1 MEVHPGYSRA
11 RTNHLISGYGAGFGQ
26 SRGRNILAGRNSGC
40 RGLPSVASPG
50 MTLELTTTAPLLASA
65 QAALLAADSVAAE
78 LAVGSA
84 ERERAGTALIP
95 QLRQVADAGLLGIS
109 VPVEHGGPGLPPST
123 TVEVLRRVARGDGA
137 VGQLLLSHFVIAQ
150 AISGLGHQQPAP
162 TIYGDIL
169 AGAQLGNATA
179 ERGTKT
185 ALDRRTTVTPRE
197 DGTWLLNG
205 TKYYATGAL
214 GASWLAV
221 AAAVGR
227 REDETATV
235 FVRPDQAGVTLNL
248 DKWSAFGQRG
258 TASGEV
264 RLDDVVVDG
273 AFVIEEGSPPD
284 PLTGPPTVLGAFDQ
298 ALHAAIDI
306 GIARAALEDG
316 AEFVRTRSRPWKEAL
331 DAGFERADEE
341 PHVVRR
347 FGEFTARL
355 YALEALLSS
364 GTAIIDDAYAQPEL
378 SRAAASEATLKVAA
392 AKALA
397 QEFAVEIASGIFELT
412 GTSGTDGEANLDRHW
427 RNVRTHSL
435 HDPARWKYVHLGNHT
450 LHGDRPPRLGL
461 VY

>member
-1 MEVHPGYSRA
+1 
-11 RTNHLISGYGAGFGQ
+11 
-26 SRGRNILAGRNSGC
+26 
-40 RGLPSVASPG
+40 
-50 MTLELTTTAPLLASA
+50 MTLELTTTAPLLATA
-65 QAALLAADSVAAE
+65 QAALLAADSVAGE

-84 ERERAGTALIP
+84 ERERAGTALVP
-95 QLRQVADAGLLGIS
+95 QLRRVAEAGLLGSS

-123 TVEVLRRVARGDGA
+123 TVEVLRRLARGDGA

-150 AISGLGHQQPAP
+150 AISGIGHQEPAP

-185 ALDRRTTVTPRE
+185 ALDRRTAVTPRE

-221 AAAVGR
+221 AAVVGG

-298 ALHAAIDI
+298 ALHTAIDI

-364 GTAIIDDAYAQPEL
+364 GTAIIDAAYAEPEL

-412 GTSGTDGEANLDRHW
+412 GSSGTDGEANLDRHW

-435 HDPARWKYVHLGNHT
+435 HGPARWKYVHLGNHT
-450 LHGDRPPRLGL
+450 LHGARPPRLGL